1 MGTVQRMERC
11 YVIENLKYKRVIEML
26 DKEKKIIPMVDNRR
40 TVRIKRSGLHRYE
53 LGDLYKPSL
62 KFAETRKELEQAFS
76 LVYEVYLKKKY
87 VPQPC
92 RHKMLYNIYSLL
104 PDTTHIVAKSNLQVI
119 SNLTQIFD
127 SPKFGLPMDAIY
139 KHELDH
145 LREQGRSIIELS
157 YLATPKDQRWKNI
170 FLYLVQV
177 MYWYSVYKEVDDV
190 CITVNPRHVRYYM
203 KLFPFEYLGPQRHYE
218 RVGAPAVALRGKVR
232 EAKGQMQEITRSMGF
247 ETSLFSYFDT
257 MTEDSPYQKKRRMDS
272 KSLQIMIQPNRLKME
287 IVQYFLDLDPSILHG
302 LNSEQLDE
310 LIRLYPSLVLECPS
324 RRLAS

>member
-1 MGTVQRMERC
+1 
-11 YVIENLKYKRVIEML
+11 
-26 DKEKKIIPMVDNRR
+26 
-40 TVRIKRSGLHRYE
+40 
-53 LGDLYKPSL
+53 
-62 KFAETRKELEQAFS
+62 
-76 LVYEVYLKKKY
+76 
-87 VPQPC
+87 
-92 RHKMLYNIYSLL
+92 MLYNIYSLL